1 MRTLQDIRYSVA
13 NRIETYVTTNLSG
26 LWKLVERVPV
36 VHRRVNAI
44 LIDRAIL
51 KIPTRPNPLST
62 MAPYT
67 SWASLTDRT
76 YDSRHLPPAEGA
88 QPPQPEA
95 EDVAA
100 LFTREAEMTPCAKST
115 VLFPYFAAWFVDG
128 FLRSDRPKR
137 DPDSGEVLHDPDT
150 GEPLRDVAKN
160 ESNHEIDLIQIYGL
174 HDDVTRQ
181 LRAGEGGLL
190 QYQLIDGEVYPPY
203 LYENGQKKFDKVT
216 LVRDEQITD
225 DQRRQL
231 FAVGSD
237 TGNLQVGFVLMNVLF
252 LREHNRIARTLEKEY
267 GWDDERLFQTT
278 RNILTVI
285 LIKLVV
291 EEYINH
297 ISPYHLKLLADPT
310 SFRNPRWYRHNW
322 MAIEFN
328 LLYRWHGLVPAS
340 FRIGDRDVGVNDTL
354 FNTDIVVERGLS
366 ACFEDASNQPAGR
379 VGLFNSPPE
388 VWQAELAS
396 VQQARAVRLRPYNEY
411 RRLARFPRAT
421 RFEDVSS
428 DPRVQQRLRDLYRD
442 VDQIEFYPGLFA
454 EDVRRNAVLPPLIG
468 RMVAIDAFSQAFT
481 NPLLSPR
488 VFNPET
494 FSPLGWNLIR
504 TTRTLSDMVQRNVPD
519 RGRPPKVTMTRSDWV
534 RT

>member
-1 MRTLQDIRYSVA
+1 VRTLQDIRYGLA
-13 NRIETYVTTNLSG
+13 NRIETYATTNLRG
-26 LWKLVERVPV
+26 LWNLVQRVPA
-36 VHRRVNAI
+36 VHRRVNRI

-88 QPPQPEA
+88 QPSAPAA

-100 LFTREAEMTPCAKST
+100 LFTRQGEMTPCEKST
-115 VLFPYFAAWFVDG
+115 VLFPYFAEWFVDG
-128 FLRSDRPKR
+128 FLRSERPKR
-137 DPDSGEVLHDPDT
+137 DPDT
-150 GEPLRDVAKN
+150 GELGRDVAKN
-160 ESNHEIDLIQIYGL
+160 ESTHEIDLIQIYGL
-174 HDDVTRQ
+174 TDEVTRQ

-190 QYQLIDGEVYPPY
+190 QYQVIDGEEYPPY
-203 LYENGQKKFDKVT
+203 LYEGGQKKFDKVSV
-216 LVRDEQITD
+216 VRDDQITD

-237 TGNLQVGFVLMNVLF
+237 TGNLQLGFVMMGVLF
-252 LREHNRIARTLEKEY
+252 LREHNRMARSLEKEY

-285 LIKLVV
+285 LIKIVV

-310 SFRNPRWYRHNW
+310 GFRNPRWYRQNW

-328 LLYRWHGLVPAS
+328 LLYRWHSLVPPS

-354 FNTDIVVERGLS
+354 FNTDIVIERGLG
-366 ACFEDASNQPAGR
+366 ACFEDASNQRAGR

-388 VWQAELAS
+388 VWDAELAS
-396 VQQARAVRLRPYNEY
+396 VRQARAVKLRPYNEY

-421 RFEDVSS
+421 RLEDVSS
-428 DPRVQQRLRDLYRD
+428 DPQVQQRLRDLYGD
-442 VDQIEFYPGLFA
+442 VDRIEFYPGLFA
-454 EDVRRNAVLPPLIG
+454 EDVRRNAVLPSLIG

-488 VFNPET
+488 VFNVDT

-504 TTRTLSDMVQRNVPD
+504 TTRTLSDLVHRNVPD
-519 RGRPPKVTMTRSDWV
+519 GARPLKVTMTRSDWV

>member
-1 MRTLQDIRYSVA
+1 MPA
-13 NRIETYVTTNLSG
+13 
-26 LWKLVERVPV
+26 
-36 VHRRVNAI
+36 VHRRVNGI

-62 MAPYT
+62 MAGYT

-76 YDSRHLPPAEGA
+76 YDSRHLPPADAA
-88 QPPQPEA
+88 QRGHPGA

-100 LFTREAEMTPCAKST
+100 LFTREGEMTPCEKST
-115 VLFPYFAAWFVDG
+115 VLFPYFAEWFVDG

-137 DPDSGEVLHDPDT
+137 DPQTGEIIHDPDT

-174 HDDVTRQ
+174 NDAVTRQ

-190 QYQLIDGEVYPPY
+190 QYQVIDGEEYPPY
-203 LYENGQKKFDKVT
+203 LYEGERKKFDKVT
-216 LVRDEQITD
+216 VVRDEQITA

-237 TGNLQVGFVLMNVLF
+237 TGNLQLGFVMMNVLF
-252 LREHNRIARTLEKEY
+252 LREHNRIARMLEKEY

-285 LIKLVV
+285 LIKIVV

-310 SFRNPRWYRHNW
+310 GFRNPRWYRQNW

-328 LLYRWHGLVPAS
+328 LLYRWHSLVPSS

-354 FNTDIVVERGLS
+354 FNTDILIERGLG
-366 ACFEDASNQPAGR
+366 ACFEDASNQRAGR

-388 VWQAELAS
+388 VWQAEVAS
-396 VQQARAVRLRPYNEY
+396 IQQARAVELRPYNEY
-411 RRLARFPRAT
+411 RRLARFPRAE
-421 RFEDVSS
+421 RFDDVSS
-428 DPRVQQRLRDLYRD
+428 DPRVQQGLRDVYGD
-442 VDQIEFYPGLFA
+442 VD
-454 EDVRRNAVLPPLIG
+454 DDRVLPRPV
-468 RMVAIDAFSQAFT
+468 R
-481 NPLLSPR
+481 
-488 VFNPET
+488 
-494 FSPLGWNLIR
+494 
-504 TTRTLSDMVQRNVPD
+504 
-519 RGRPPKVTMTRSDWV
+519 RGRPAQRRASAADRPDGGDRRLLAGLHEPAALPAGLQPRDVLAARLGADPHDGHAVRPRAPQHPRSRASREGDDDALGLGPDLTGQAGWTA
-534 RT
+534 R

>member
-1 MRTLQDIRYSVA
+1 MRSLQDIRYELA
-13 NRIETYVTTNLSG
+13 NRVETYATTNVSG
-26 LWKLVERVPV
+26 FWRLIQRLPPA
-36 VHRRVNAI
+36 HRKVNKV

-62 MAPYT
+62 LAGYT

-76 YDSRHLPPAEGA
+76 YDSRHLPPADAPAVSEPA
-88 QPPQPEA
+88 A
-95 EDVAA
+95 ERVAE
-100 LFTREAEMTPCAKST
+100 LFNRDGEMTPCEKST
-115 VLFPYFAAWFVDG
+115 VLFPYFAEWFVDG
-128 FLRSDRPKR
+128 FLRSERPRR
-137 DPDSGEVLHDPDT
+137 DPETGAVILDPDT
-150 GEPLRDVAKN
+150 GEPLRDAARN

-174 HDDVTRQ
+174 DDAVTRQ

-190 QYQLIDGEVYPPY
+190 QYQVIDGEEYPPY
-203 LYENGQKKFDKVT
+203 LYEGERKKFDKVT
-216 LVRDEQITD
+216 VVRDDQITA

-237 TGNLQVGFVLMNVLF
+237 TGNLQLGFVMMNVLF
-252 LREHNRIARTLEKEY
+252 LREHNRIARALEREY

-285 LIKLVV
+285 LIKIVV

-297 ISPYHLKLLADPT
+297 ISPFHLKLLADPT
-310 SFRNPRWYRHNW
+310 GFRNPRWYRQNW

-328 LLYRWHGLVPAS
+328 LLYRWHSLVPSS
-340 FRIGDRDVGVNDTL
+340 FRIGDRDVAVNDTL
-354 FNTDIVVERGLS
+354 FNTDIVLERGLG
-366 ACFEDASNQPAGR
+366 ACFEDASNQRAGR

-388 VWQAELAS
+388 VWQAEVAS
-396 VQQARAVRLRPYNEY
+396 VRQARGVQLRPYNEY
-411 RRLARFPRAT
+411 RRLARFPRAE

-428 DPRVQQRLRDLYRD
+428 DPRAQQGLRDLYGD
-442 VDQIEFYPGLFA
+442 VDRIEFYPGLFA

-488 VFNPET
+488 VFNAGT
-494 FSPLGWNLIR
+494 FSPLGWNMIR
-504 TTRTLSDMVQRNVPD
+504 DTSAVSDLVHRNVPA
-519 RGRPPKVTMTRSDWV
+519 GKRPAKVTMTRSDWV
-534 RT
+534 RS